1 MSMIKKPSNSDEFF
15 EVLFSDGNDFVVV
28 QKETEISHV
37 EHVTTLY
44 VYDSIESKKPSH
56 IYERTVSA
64 GGAEFCS
71 FAPKGNHNV

>member
-15 EVLFSDGNDFVVV
+15 EVLFSDGNDFVV
-28 QKETEISHV
+28 QKETEISHI

-64 GGAEFCS
+64 EGTEFYS
-71 FAPKGNHNV
+71 FTPKGNHNV